1 MITENKPEEK
11 MRKALGKG
19 IDALITRVQENDAGG
34 QNIRK
39 IALEK
44 IVPNRLQPRQ
54 DFDEEAI
61 KELAASIKKHGLAQP
76 IIVQEIEGGNYEII
90 AGERRFRAFK
100 HLGLTHIEAIVRK
113 NMEDSKKLA
122 VALIE
127 NLQRENLNPVER
139 ALAYKKLMSDFS
151 MNQTEVADFCGKSK
165 YAVSNSIRLLE
176 LDDEMISALRN
187 GSMDEGHAR
196 ALLSVPDKA
205 ERKRVF
211 ERVISEKLSV
221 RDVEALAK
229 TFNKSSSKRNKTAET
244 KNPEVSQAEA
254 ELERALGAK
263 VEIIPGPDHRVGK
276 IILHYYSL
284 EDFDRIVFKLK
295 N

>member
-1 MITENKPEEK
+1 

-19 IDALITRVQENDAGG
+19 IDALITKVQENDISG

-39 IALEK
+39 IELEK
-44 IVPNRLQPRQ
+44 IIPNRLQPRQ

-76 IIVQEIEGGNYEII
+76 IIVQEIEGGKYEII

-100 HLGLTHIEAIVRK
+100 YLGLKHIEAIVKK

-122 VALIE
+122 MALIE
-127 NLQRENLNPVER
+127 NLQRENLNSVER
-139 ALAYKKLMSDFS
+139 ALAYKKLISDFS
-151 MNQTEVADFCGKSK
+151 MSQTEVAEFCGKSK

-176 LDDEMISALRN
+176 LDDEILNSLRN
-187 GSMDEGHAR
+187 GSIDEGHAR
-196 ALLSVPDKA
+196 ALLAVPDKA

-229 TFNKSSSKRNKTAET
+229 TFNKSFSKKMKRVSSKNSEIC
-244 KNPEVSQAEA
+244 QLQA

-263 VEIIPGPDHRVGK
+263 VEIVPGSDPRVGK
-276 IILHYYSL
+276 VILHYYSL
-284 EDFDRIVFKLK
+284 EDFDKIVFKLK
-295 N
+295 NH